1 MFFIKFINKIM
12 LLEKAKKKPLFEGE
26 FEDIIPSN
34 EEMLFLKLQNEK
46 CLYLYRG
53 MLNCRNAINS

>member
-1 MFFIKFINKIM
+1 M

-26 FEDIIPSN
+26 YEDIIPSN